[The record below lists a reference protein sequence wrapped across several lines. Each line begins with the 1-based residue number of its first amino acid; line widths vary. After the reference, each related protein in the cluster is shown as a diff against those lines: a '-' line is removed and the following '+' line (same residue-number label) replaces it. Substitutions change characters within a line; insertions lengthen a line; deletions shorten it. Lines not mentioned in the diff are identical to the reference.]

1 MPTFYDTIIIG
12 LGAMGSA
19 AAYHLATKRQ
29 KVLGLEQFTPA
40 HSLGSSAG
48 ETRIIR
54 EAYFEGP
61 IYVPLVQ
68 RAYELWNELEAA
80 TGARFFQKTGGLTIG
95 NPSGFLVEGAKQ
107 SAIQH
112 NLPFEI
118 LSSQETRSRFPA
130 LNPDPEMVAVSERN
144 AGILKPDICIQAH
157 LRMADKNGAT
167 LHFEEPV
174 LSWKVEGKEILVT
187 TTQGEYR
194 SNYLLLCAGAWTAP
208 LMKELSLPLQVSRQ
222 VLCWFEPLTQ
232 SNIFGPGRL
241 PVFLI
246 EFEKDRVFY
255 GFPDVGNGI
264 KVAIHREGEITQADQ
279 VRRTVEYEE
288 LSELQSLVSQYLPQA
303 AGKLLKSEVCMYTNT
318 PDGHFLIDVHP
329 EHSHVWIASPCSGH
343 GFKFSSAIGE
353 WLSELL
359 MNQTW
364 RYDLEPFQLARFS
377 R

>member
-1 MPTFYDTIIIG
+1 MPNFYDTIIIG

-40 HSLGSSAG
+40 HALGSSGG

-80 TGARFFQKTGGLTIG
+80 TEAQFFQKTGGLMIG
-95 NPSGFLVEGAKQ
+95 NPSGVLVEGAKQ

-112 NLPFEI
+112 DLPYEL
-118 LSSQETRSRFPA
+118 LSSQQIRSRFPA
-130 LNPDPEMVAVSERN
+130 VNPDPKMIAVSELN

-157 LRMADKNGAT
+157 LRMASMNGAT

-187 TTQGEYR
+187 TTQGVYR
-194 SNYLLLCAGAWTAP
+194 CNDLLLCAGAWTAP
-208 LMKELSLPLQVSRQ
+208 LLKELSLPLQISRQ
-222 VLCWFEPLTQ
+222 VMFWLEPLTE
-232 SNIFGPGRL
+232 SNIFGPDRL

-246 EFEKDRVFY
+246 EFEKDRIFY
-255 GFPDVGNGI
+255 GFPDVGNGV
-264 KVAIHREGEITQADQ
+264 KVAIHKEGEITQADQ

-288 LSELQSLVSQYLPQA
+288 LSELQSLVSRYLPEA

-329 EHSHVWIASPCSGH
+329 EHRHVWIASPCSGH

-353 WLSELL
+353 WLSELV
-359 MNQTW
+359 MNQAT
-364 RYDLEPFQLARFS
+364 RYDLEPFQLARF